1 MGIETRD
8 KMKETTS
15 RPKGITES
23 VNVKDESDQVKTEI
37 GDGVKML
44 TNDHLNH
51 EGYVGLVTN
60 QCNRVRRASGI
71 TTTMLRPL

>member
-1 MGIETRD
+1 
-8 KMKETTS
+8 MKETRS

-23 VNVKDESDQVKTEI
+23 VNVKDESDEVKSKI

-44 TNDHLNH
+44 VSVLYERKTNDHLNH